1 MQASARKTLR
11 VVAQREETSK
21 ISNPNGIG
29 YMVRGIVA
37 AVRVTVLMFMR
48 LHRLI
53 FKGPSH
59 MKLSILVMSL
69 LLPASSLYAQENT
82 SIRPPSVTAQGEAF
96 ISAEPDQAQIDVG
109 VLTQARTAPEAA
121 KENAEK
127 LGRVL
132 AQIKKLLGEGDELKT
147 TGYALNPNYRYPQ
160 GGKPEI
166 TGYTAANVL
175 QIRTGNLAGVGKLI
189 DAGMQAGANQI
200 NRLVFTL
207 KDEHSAQVRA
217 LRMATQ
223 KAQSKAE
230 EMSGSLGLKVV
241 RVLSLTENERGVR
254 PIIAQRSGI
263 QAEALSSAAPTPVE
277 AGTIEVR
284 SSVTLTAE
292 IAPARP

>member
-1 MQASARKTLR
+1 MKDR
-11 VVAQREETSK
+11 
-21 ISNPNGIG
+21 
-29 YMVRGIVA
+29 
-37 AVRVTVLMFMR
+37 
-48 LHRLI
+48 
-53 FKGPSH
+53 SH
-59 MKLSILVMSL
+59 IKLLILVTSL
-69 LLPASSLYAQENT
+69 LLPAASIQAQENAR
-82 SIRPPSVTAQGEAF
+82 IRPPSVTAQGEAV
-96 ISAEPDQAQIDVG
+96 ITAEPDQAQIDIG
-109 VLTQARTAPEAA
+109 VLTQARTAPDAA

-132 AQIKKLLGEGDELKT
+132 AQIKKLLGRGDEVKT
-147 TGYALNPNYRYPQ
+147 TGYSLNPNYRYPQ

-175 QIRTGNLAGVGKLI
+175 QIRTGNLDSVGKLI

-207 KDEHSAQVRA
+207 KDEHSAQVQA
-217 LRMATQ
+217 LRMAAQ

-230 EMSGSLGLKVV
+230 EMAGSLGLKVV

-254 PIIAQRSGI
+254 PIIAQTRGM

-284 SSVTLTAE
+284 SSVTLSAE
-292 IAPARP
+292 IGPR

>member
-1 MQASARKTLR
+1 MKDR
-11 VVAQREETSK
+11 
-21 ISNPNGIG
+21 
-29 YMVRGIVA
+29 
-37 AVRVTVLMFMR
+37 
-48 LHRLI
+48 
-53 FKGPSH
+53 SH
-59 MKLSILVMSL
+59 IKLLILVTSL
-69 LLPASSLYAQENT
+69 LLPAASIQAQENAR
-82 SIRPPSVTAQGEAF
+82 IRPPSVTAQGEAV
-96 ISAEPDQAQIDVG
+96 ITAEPDQAQIDIG
-109 VLTQARTAPEAA
+109 VLTQARTAPDAT

-132 AQIKKLLGEGDELKT
+132 AQIKKLLVKDDEVKT
-147 TGYALNPNYRYPQ
+147 TGYSLNPNYRYPQ

-175 QIRTGNLAGVGKLI
+175 QIRTGNLDSVGKLI

-207 KDEHSAQVRA
+207 KDEHSAQVQA
-217 LRMATQ
+217 LRMAAQ

-230 EMSGSLGLKVV
+230 EMAGSLGLKVV

-254 PIIAQRSGI
+254 PIIAQTRGM

-284 SSVTLTAE
+284 SSVTLSAE
-292 IAPARP
+292 IGPR

>member
-1 MQASARKTLR
+1 
-11 VVAQREETSK
+11 
-21 ISNPNGIG
+21 
-29 YMVRGIVA
+29 
-37 AVRVTVLMFMR
+37 
-48 LHRLI
+48 
-53 FKGPSH
+53 
-59 MKLSILVMSL
+59 MKLLILVTSL
-69 LLPASSLYAQENT
+69 LLPAASVQAQENAR
-82 SIRPPSVTAQGEAF
+82 IRPPSVTAQGEAV
-96 ISAEPDQAQIDVG
+96 ITAEPDQAQIDIG
-109 VLTQARTAPEAA
+109 VLTQARTAPDAA

-132 AQIKKLLGEGDELKT
+132 AQIKKLLGRGDEVKT
-147 TGYALNPNYRYPQ
+147 TGYSLNPNYRYPQ

-175 QIRTGNLAGVGKLI
+175 QIRTGNLDSVGKLI

-207 KDEHSAQVRA
+207 KDEHSAQVQA
-217 LRMATQ
+217 LRMAAQ

-230 EMSGSLGLKVV
+230 EMAGSLGLKVV

-254 PIIAQRSGI
+254 PIIAQTRGM

-284 SSVTLTAE
+284 SSVTLSAE
-292 IAPARP
+292 IGPR

>member
-1 MQASARKTLR
+1 
-11 VVAQREETSK
+11 
-21 ISNPNGIG
+21 
-29 YMVRGIVA
+29 
-37 AVRVTVLMFMR
+37 
-48 LHRLI
+48 
-53 FKGPSH
+53 
-59 MKLSILVMSL
+59 MKLSILIMSL
-69 LLPASSLYAQENT
+69 LLLASTLYAQENT
-82 SIRPPSVTAQGEAF
+82 SIRPPSVTAQGEAV

-230 EMSGSLGLKVV
+230 EMAGSLGLKVV

-254 PIIAQRSGI
+254 PTIAQRSGV

-292 IAPARP
+292 IAPAKP